1 MWSMVNGIP
10 KRDNFDF
17 MSADQAASYRSAL
30 YKVYAKNSA
39 VEDGG
44 APTGFDAAAGS
55 GRDGLAK
62 GVLGGDG
69 VLTQQEM
76 DNYNIAKVASDRQN
90 NHGFLGDLFDG
101 IKELAGPAALAG
113 LAIASGGASAGFMS
127 SIFGGEAAAG
137 GAAALGEGAGA
148 ATVADAATTAAAN
161 SAFGSSLSG
170 YAGAAGA
177 AGVAD
182 AATTAAGN
190 SAFGDSLAGYGGGG
204 ATVADAATTAAANST
219 LSSSLS
225 GYAGTAATTA
235 AGGLGA
241 SQLFNGAK
249 TGMSAL
255 GSLLGGGGSALGSLL
270 GGGSGALGPQ
280 LGNIGSNLL
289 SANGANQAAQ
299 TQANAATQTIAMQQG
314 MFDKSQQNLQ
324 PYMAGGAQAMG
335 QLNGKLADGSLGGTF
350 TGADY
355 LANKDPGYEFQ
366 LNQGNQALQNSQA
379 ARDGVLGGS
388 SLKGLIDYNQGAA
401 STGYQSA
408 YQRWLSS
415 QQNTY
420 GQLSGAAGIGANAA
434 GAGANNASRFAGN
447 IGDAMTGRGNSLAAG
462 QVGQAKAYSQ
472 MTSGAGNM
480 MYALRDMVN
489 PSGSPYS
496 APTNASPYM
505 GGPSQQQGYGL
516 GSEFDQYKSQS
527 PSDSQ

>member
-39 VEDGG
+39 EEDGG
-44 APTGFDAAAGS
+44 APTGFDAAAGP

-204 ATVADAATTAAANST
+204 ATVADAATTAAGNSAF
-219 LSSSLS
+219 SNGLS
-225 GYAGTAATTA
+225 GYAGPAGSTAGA
-235 AGGLGA
+235 AGGMGA
-241 SQLFNGAK
+241 SSLFNGARS
-249 TGMSAL
+249 GM
-255 GSLLGGGGSALGSLL
+255 SALGSLL

-355 LANKDPGYEFQ
+355 LANKDPGYQFQ
-366 LNQGNQALQNSQA
+366 LDQGNQALQNSQA

-388 SLKGLIDYNQGAA
+388 SLKGLIDYNQGMA

-408 YQRWLSS
+408 YNRWLSS
-415 QQNTY
+415 QNNTY
-420 GQLSGAAGIGANAA
+420 NQLSGTAGIGANAA

-505 GGPSQQQGYGL
+505 SGPSQQQGYGL